1 MTTKQILVRYCRLLV
16 GLVLFAFGSAC
27 AVNANIGIN
36 PWGVFNQGMTHVLP
50 ITYGQA
56 SIMVG
61 IIILFIDLALGQP
74 IGMGTL
80 CDILVIGSVVDLVF
94 AAGWIP
100 VCQTLAGGLLMMMA
114 SLVLISVGSYFYLG
128 SGFGSGP
135 RDALMVAL
143 VQRLPNRPVGLIR
156 SCLEGGA
163 LLVGWLLGGQVGIGT
178 VVSVFGIGI
187 VMQATFHLLKFD
199 VGAVHHESV
208 RESIRNLKAALQGQK
223 EGQM

>member
-1 MTTKQILVRYCRLLV
+1 MTLKQIASRYLRLLI
-16 GLVLFAFGSAC
+16 GLILFAFGSAC

-36 PWGVFNQGMTHVLP
+36 PWGVFNQGMTHILP

-56 SIMVG
+56 SILVG
-61 IIILFIDLALGQP
+61 IVILFIDLALGQP

-80 CDILVIGSVVDLVF
+80 LDILVIGSVVDLIF

-100 VCQTLAGGLLMMMA
+100 VCQTLWGGLAMMLV
-114 SLVLISVGSYFYLG
+114 SLLLIAVGSYYYLG

-143 VQRLPNRPVGLIR
+143 VQRLPRVPVGLIR

-163 LLVGWLLGGQVGIGT
+163 LLVGWILGGQVGIGT
-178 VVSVFGIGI
+178 VVSVGGIGI
-187 VMQATFHLLKFD
+187 IMQGVFHLFSFD

-208 RESIRNLKAALQGQK
+208 KESLVQLKTAWQSRKQVQA
-223 EGQM
+223 